1 MDEELMPKHRTRA
14 LISMNE
20 RLNNRNND
28 NNNNLQDGVKILRKK
43 SKKTT
48 TTTKVHFQI

>member
-1 MDEELMPKHRTRA
+1 MDEEFMPKLITRV